1 MAQSACD
8 PLVSRTAVSRPDIC
22 AFGDY
27 FSSSRR
33 GEPIQLLW
41 IGAPGFFILFFT
53 FAVTA

>member
-8 PLVSRTAVSRPDIC
+8 PLVSITAASRPDIC

-27 FSSSRR
+27 FSSVRR

>member
-1 MAQSACD
+1 MPQSTCD
-8 PLVSRTAVSRPDIC
+8 PLVSGTAASRPDIS
-22 AFGDY
+22 AFSDY

-53 FAVTA
+53 FAVTV

>member
-8 PLVSRTAVSRPDIC
+8 PLVSITAASPPDLC

-41 IGAPGFFILFFT
+41 IRTSQDFKIFFT